1 MVLFN
6 DLHVQQA
13 LSLVSQ
19 HQGLTE
25 VLKIQLQVTED
36 QEPVEEPPEINP
48 VVQAA
53 INPVDRREGTIPTP
67 IPSEREY
74 SSHASLALGLNN
86 QEAYSMLSRY
96 LQSTAS
102 LDMIP
107 VEVNGN
113 CLFSS
118 VHWTVDCPF
127 EYQTIHLKC
136 QLVMMLANHHNFLF
150 PILKAS
156 IAPTYGFPRMPEE
169 EYLQKYNDGTP
180 TQEEADDHNT
190 PGPFSYLWYMKALL
204 NDGFG
209 GDYCVEG

>member
-1 MVLFN
+1 M
-6 DLHVQQA
+6 QQA

-19 HQGLTE
+19 YQELTE

-36 QEPVEEPPEINP
+36 QEPVEKPPEINP

-53 INPVDRREGTIPTP
+53 IKPVDRREGTILAP

-74 SSHASLALGLNN
+74 SSHASLSLGLNN
-86 QEAYSMLSRY
+86 QEAYSRLSQY

-107 VEVNGN
+107 VEANGN

-118 VHWTVDCPF
+118 VCQVVDCPF

-136 QLVMMLANHHNFLF
+136 QLVMMLGNHHNFLF
-150 PILKAS
+150 PIFKAS
-156 IAPTYGFPRMPEE
+156 IATAYGFPRMPEE
-169 EYLQKYNDGTP
+169 EYLQKYNDGTL
-180 TQEEADDHNT
+180 TQEEADDHNMS
-190 PGPFSYLWYMKALL
+190 GPFSYLGCMKALL
-204 NDGFG
+204 NDGF
-209 GDYCVEG
+209 